1 MSDGSLLI
9 YQRIDSI
16 LRNKSVVDNYHCPR
30 TNINHHPTLS
40 LGQAFSR
47 LSTHVTDLLVVGKY
61 LIKIHIGQ
69 RLWKCTRG
77 RRRRECVRGGVHCVE
92 VGDSQY
98 LSLETRQ
105 DAFGLGV

>member
-40 LGQAFSR
+40 LGQGFSR
-47 LSTHVTDLLVVGKY
+47 RFTHVTVS
-61 LIKIHIGQ
+61 
-69 RLWKCTRG
+69 
-77 RRRRECVRGGVHCVE
+77 GV
-92 VGDSQY
+92 
-98 LSLETRQ
+98 
-105 DAFGLGV
+105 